1 MKNLLDVIKVE
12 ETPGKVIRAFR
23 RSFGLTLANIER
35 LTGVPATNL
44 SAIENDKLDIGVR
57 RAKLIAAVFGI
68 SPSLILFPA
77 HEERLEDKALVRIR
91 KSAAALIE
99 KKKRAA
105 EWIGVSKRQITS
117 HQK

>member
-23 RSFGLTLANIER
+23 RSFDLTMADIER
-35 LTGVPATNL
+35 LTGIPATNL
-44 SAIENDKLDIGVR
+44 SAIENDKMDIGVR
-57 RAKLIAAVFGI
+57 RAKLLAAVFGI
-68 SPSLILFPA
+68 SPALILFPA
-77 HEERLEDKALVRIR
+77 HDEQREDRKLARIR

-105 EWIGVSKRQITS
+105 G
-117 HQK
+117 